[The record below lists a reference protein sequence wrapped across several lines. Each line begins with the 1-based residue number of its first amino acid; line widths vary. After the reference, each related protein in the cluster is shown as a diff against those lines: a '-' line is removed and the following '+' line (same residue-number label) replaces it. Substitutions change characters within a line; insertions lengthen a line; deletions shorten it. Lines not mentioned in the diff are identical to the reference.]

1 MRVTPL
7 EIRKQEFKK
16 SMRGYDPVEVDTFL
30 EKLAD
35 DFDTLTSENSALS
48 KKIIAADAE
57 LKHFKEVEKTLKET
71 LYNVQ
76 QTSQLSKQNSEK
88 EATLVKKEAELVANQ
103 MLDKARQSLHAMRE
117 EVNALKRQ
125 KESFSAR
132 LRHLLSSQLELLEVL
147 ELDDE
152 QIADIKDKTKK
163 TFSGAAKPE
172 PTPPDKPVDEEAPPE
187 VKKEE
192 TKPKPNPEP
201 GSDQDTGQEFFDDI
215 FKDEK

>member
-16 SMRGYDPVEVDTFL
+16 SMRGYDPVEVDTFM

-35 DFDTLTSENSALS
+35 DFDTLTSENSDLS
-48 KKIIAADAE
+48 KKIVAADAE

-76 QTSQLSKQNSEK
+76 ETSQLSKQNSEK
-88 EATLVKKEAELVANQ
+88 EATLVKKEAELIANQ
-103 MLDKARQSLHAMRE
+103 MVDKARQGLHSMRE

-163 TFSGAAKPE
+163 TFSGAAKPV
-172 PTPPDKPVDEEAPPE
+172 PTPPSKPITAEAPVEAKKPE
-187 VKKEE
+187 N
-192 TKPKPNPEP
+192 KPNPEP